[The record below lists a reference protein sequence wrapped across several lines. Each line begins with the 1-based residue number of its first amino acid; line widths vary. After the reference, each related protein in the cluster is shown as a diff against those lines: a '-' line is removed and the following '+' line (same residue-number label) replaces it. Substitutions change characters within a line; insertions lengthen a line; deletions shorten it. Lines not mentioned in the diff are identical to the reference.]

1 MLPQIR
7 EQVLMVRKS
16 IVCRPSHQLCPI
28 VADVSRLPPR
38 HIAVSFV
45 RLVRR
50 LKCQVCVAN
59 DRLTHILNAMVHVL
73 VVVLGH
79 RPVAIHAV
87 REVGFHYRL
96 PILQHKVLDGAGD
109 VQMKDRAY

>member
-1 MLPQIR
+1 
-7 EQVLMVRKS
+7 
-16 IVCRPSHQLCPI
+16 
-28 VADVSRLPPR
+28 
-38 HIAVSFV
+38 
-45 RLVRR
+45 
-50 LKCQVCVAN
+50 
-59 DRLTHILNAMVHVL
+59 MVHVL

-79 RPVAIHAV
+79 RTVAIHAV